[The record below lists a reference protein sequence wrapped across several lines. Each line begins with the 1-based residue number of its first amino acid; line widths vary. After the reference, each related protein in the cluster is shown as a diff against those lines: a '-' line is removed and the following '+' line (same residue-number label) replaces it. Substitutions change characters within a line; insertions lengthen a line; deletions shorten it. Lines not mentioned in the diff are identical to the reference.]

1 MKKVSV
7 KLIDA
12 AVATTS
18 SLQTIQV
25 TKPRPMPVERSTQVS
40 IMNATPQRTQR

>member
-25 TKPRPMPVERSTQVS
+25 TRPMPVERSTQVS